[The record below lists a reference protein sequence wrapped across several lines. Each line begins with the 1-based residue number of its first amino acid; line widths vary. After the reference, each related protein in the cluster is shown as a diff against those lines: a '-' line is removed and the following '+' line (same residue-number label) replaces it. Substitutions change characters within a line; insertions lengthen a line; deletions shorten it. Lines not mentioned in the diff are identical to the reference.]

1 MRKSQRPQRLL
12 KRGLV
17 STGALPSPNS
27 ATQQI
32 QDDRVFTACPEC
44 GAELQAALKIYL
56 YGVEV
61 NSAGLL
67 IKYDG
72 GPQPENED
80 DILEL
85 CDLQN
90 TTVYCANDHIF
101 SPDGTVRTKSAQP
114 PDALEVL
121 RRIAA
126 WPSNSNSEPDVMG
139 DALDEIQE
147 LASRSVELLAPPKR

>member
-17 STGALPSPNS
+17 ATGALPSPNS
-27 ATQQI
+27 ATPQI
-32 QDDRVFTACPEC
+32 QVNRVFTACPEC
-44 GAELQAALKIYL
+44 GAELQAAVKIYL

-61 NSAGLL
+61 NSAGLV

-90 TTVYCANDHIF
+90 TTVYCANDHVF
-101 SPDGTVRTKSAQP
+101 NSDSTVCTKGAQR

-126 WPSNSNSEPDVMG
+126 WPANSNSEPDVMG
-139 DALDEIQE
+139 EALDEIQE
-147 LASRSVELLAPPKR
+147 LASHTVELLDPAKR

>member
-1 MRKSQRPQRLL
+1 MTCSKERRGCGAHAAQPNSVRNPLAMRKSQRPQRLL

-90 TTVYCANDHIF
+90 TTVYCANDHVF
-101 SPDGTVRTKSAQP
+101 NSDTTVRTKGA
-114 PDALEVL
+114 
-121 RRIAA
+121 
-126 WPSNSNSEPDVMG
+126 
-139 DALDEIQE
+139 
-147 LASRSVELLAPPKR
+147 

>member
-1 MRKSQRPQRLL
+1 MRKRQRPQRLL

-32 QDDRVFTACPEC
+32 QDDRVCTACRGG
-44 GAELQAALKIYL
+44 GAELHAALNVYL

-61 NSAGLL
+61 NSGGLRS
-67 IKYDG
+67 KYDG
-72 GPQPENED
+72 RPQPENED

-90 TTVYCANDHIF
+90 TTVYCANDHVF
-101 SPDGTVRTKSAQP
+101 NSDTTVRTKGAQP
-114 PDALEVL
+114 A
-121 RRIAA
+121 
-126 WPSNSNSEPDVMG
+126 
-139 DALDEIQE
+139 
-147 LASRSVELLAPPKR
+147 

>member
-1 MRKSQRPQRLL
+1 MRKRQRPQRLL

-17 STGALPSPNS
+17 TTGALTSADS
-27 ATQQI
+27 ATPQA
-32 QDDRVFTACPEC
+32 QDDRVFTACPGC
-44 GAELQAALKIYL
+44 GAELQAAVKIYL
-56 YGVEV
+56 YGVEI
-61 NSAGLL
+61 NNAGLV

-80 DILEL
+80 DILKL

-101 SPDGTVRTKSAQP
+101 TCDRTVRSGSTQ

-126 WPSNSNSEPDVMG
+126 WPANSNSEPDVMG

-147 LASRSVELLAPPKR
+147 LASRTIELLAPPKR